1 MAGVLPAWRW
11 AAMVGVS
18 YEGPPGELVPQEIK
32 AEASGGIQAAA
43 LVLFVLV
50 TGGSLRPALIQGKG
64 NQMPRLD
71 EGVTRS
77 HCRMEDTVSATFG
90 ECFLPQWLTDVCGDE

>member
-1 MAGVLPAWRW
+1 M
-11 AAMVGVS
+11 
-18 YEGPPGELVPQEIK
+18 PQEIK
-32 AEASGGIQAAA
+32 AEASGRVQVAA

-64 NQMPRLD
+64 NQMPLLD

-77 HCRMEDTVSATFG
+77 HCRMEGTVSATFG
-90 ECFLPQWLTDVCGDE
+90 KSFLPQWLTDVCGDE

>member
-1 MAGVLPAWRW
+1 M
-11 AAMVGVS
+11 
-18 YEGPPGELVPQEIK
+18 PQEIK

-77 HCRMEDTVSATFG
+77 HCKMEDTVSTSFG
-90 ECFLPQWLTDVCGDE
+90 KCFLPQWLTDVCGDE